1 MADRIFPN
9 TFKEEPLDSDLVFKG
24 IDWDNFNTKLAE
36 IKNGDYNNELPEEF
50 REILAKK
57 KSEDMPEEV
66 EEMFKKKNQGKD
78 KEDGNLSNVPEG
90 LRDHVRKMQEKAK
103 GKNHDEEDEPK
114 SSKPKMSEKCPDC
127 KCEPCECDEED
138 KPKSKKAKM
147 SEKCAE
153 CKCEPCEC
161 EEKESGSVK
170 GKMKKKAYHF
180 THPAQLTAEAIEAAQ
195 SSGNEDLVNAIVAA
209 RHERRVRLASKIEE
223 KVAEEVEINEKL
235 AQRKAYRESLVNKV
249 VKAESSKR
257 TRTSSSDDFVKVS
270 NMSNSSK
277 KVFAAKAIAQGF
289 PQEYVEA
296 MLGNNENIKADN
308 TEEIRNVMSSELSIN
323 IKKSAVSSMVKVATL
338 TDADY
343 SRLISYWKNELG
355 YGDQEWIDALF
366 TKKYDK

>member
-36 IKNGDYNNELPEEF
+36 VKNGEHNNELPEEF

-66 EEMFKKKNQGKD
+66 EEMFEKKNKAKD

-103 GKNHDEEDEPK
+103 GKKSEKSEEKSEEESEEHDEA
-114 SSKPKMSEKCPDC
+114 SEK
-127 KCEPCECDEED
+127 
-138 KPKSKKAKM
+138 
-147 SEKCAE
+147 
-153 CKCEPCEC
+153 
-161 EEKESGSVK
+161 GS
-170 GKMKKKAYHF
+170 MKKKAYHF

-195 SSGNEDLVNAIVAA
+195 SSGNEDLVKAIVAA

-277 KVFAAKAIAQGF
+277 RVFAAKAIAQGF

-296 MLGNNENIKADN
+296 MLGNNETIKADN

-323 IKKSAVSSMVKVATL
+323 IKKSAVSSMVKVAKL

>member
-36 IKNGDYNNELPEEF
+36 VKNGEHNNELPEEF

-57 KSEDMPEEV
+57 NSEDMPKEV
-66 EEMFKKKNQGKD
+66 EEMFEEKD
-78 KEDGNLSNVPEG
+78 KENDKKDGNLSNVPEG

-103 GKNHDEEDEPK
+103 GKKTEKSEKDSEESEEHDEA
-114 SSKPKMSEKCPDC
+114 SEK
-127 KCEPCECDEED
+127 
-138 KPKSKKAKM
+138 
-147 SEKCAE
+147 
-153 CKCEPCEC
+153 
-161 EEKESGSVK
+161 GS
-170 GKMKKKAYHF
+170 MKKKAYHF

-195 SSGNEDLVNAIVAA
+195 SSGNEELVKAIVAA

-296 MLGNNENIKADN
+296 MLGNNETIKADN

-323 IKKSAVSSMVKVATL
+323 IKKSAVSSMVKVAKL

>member
-36 IKNGDYNNELPEEF
+36 VKNGEHNNELPEEF

-66 EEMFKKKNQGKD
+66 EEMFDKKNKGKD

-103 GKNHDEEDEPK
+103 GKKSEKSEEKSEEESEEHDEA
-114 SSKPKMSEKCPDC
+114 SEK
-127 KCEPCECDEED
+127 
-138 KPKSKKAKM
+138 
-147 SEKCAE
+147 
-153 CKCEPCEC
+153 
-161 EEKESGSVK
+161 GS
-170 GKMKKKAYHF
+170 MKKKAYHF

-195 SSGNEDLVNAIVAA
+195 SSGNEELVKAIVAA

-296 MLGNNENIKADN
+296 MLGNNETIKADN
-308 TEEIRNVMSSELSIN
+308 TEEIRNVMSSELSLN
-323 IKKSAVSSMVKVATL
+323 IKKSAVSSMVKVAKL

>member
-36 IKNGDYNNELPEEF
+36 VKSGESNNELPEEF
-50 REILAKK
+50 REVLAGKEGGIPQEVLDKWNSKKKKPSGDISKLPGDEDSGLEGYVRKHKKNDDAEDDEEEDDDKDAKK
-57 KSEDMPEEV
+57 
-66 EEMFKKKNQGKD
+66 
-78 KEDGNLSNVPEG
+78 
-90 LRDHVRKMQEKAK
+90 AK
-103 GKNHDEEDEPK
+103 
-114 SSKPKMSEKCPDC
+114 
-127 KCEPCECDEED
+127 KCECGKKPCECDE
-138 KPKSKKAKM
+138 
-147 SEKCAE
+147 
-153 CKCEPCEC
+153 
-161 EEKESGSVK
+161 KESGWDK
-170 GKMKKKAYHF
+170 GSMKKKAFHF
-180 THPAQLTAEAIEAAQ
+180 THPSQLSAEAIEAAQ
-195 SSGNEDLVNAIVAA
+195 AAGEEDLVKAIVAA

-223 KVAEEVEINEKL
+223 KVAEEVEVNEKL

-249 VKAESSKR
+249 VEAESSKQ
-257 TRTSSSDDFVKVS
+257 TKTASSDDFVKVS
-270 NMSNSSK
+270 QMSNSAK

-296 MLGNNENIKADN
+296 MLGNTPANTVDN
-308 TEEIRNVMSSELSIN
+308 TAEIRNVMSSELNMN
-323 IKKSAVSSMVKVATL
+323 IKKSAVSSMVKTAKL

>member
-36 IKNGDYNNELPEEF
+36 VKNGEHNNELPEEF

-57 KSEDMPEEV
+57 NSEDMPKDMPKEV
-66 EEMFKKKNQGKD
+66 EEMFEEKNKGKD
-78 KEDGNLSNVPEG
+78 KKDGNLSKVPEG
-90 LRDHVRKMQEKAK
+90 LRDHVKKMQEKAK
-103 GKNHDEEDEPK
+103 GKKSEKSEEDPEESEEHDEA
-114 SSKPKMSEKCPDC
+114 SEK
-127 KCEPCECDEED
+127 
-138 KPKSKKAKM
+138 
-147 SEKCAE
+147 
-153 CKCEPCEC
+153 
-161 EEKESGSVK
+161 GS
-170 GKMKKKAYHF
+170 MKKKAYHF

-195 SSGNEDLVNAIVAA
+195 SSGNEELVKAIVAA

-296 MLGNNENIKADN
+296 MLGNNETIKADK
-308 TEEIRNVMSSELSIN
+308 TEEIRNVMSSELSLN
-323 IKKSAVSSMVKVATL
+323 IKKSAVSSMVKVAKL

-343 SRLISYWKNELG
+343 SRLVSYWKNELG

>member
-36 IKNGDYNNELPEEF
+36 VKNGEHNNELPEEF

-66 EEMFKKKNQGKD
+66 EEMFEKKNKGKD

-103 GKNHDEEDEPK
+103 GKKSEEESEEHDEA
-114 SSKPKMSEKCPDC
+114 SEK
-127 KCEPCECDEED
+127 
-138 KPKSKKAKM
+138 
-147 SEKCAE
+147 
-153 CKCEPCEC
+153 
-161 EEKESGSVK
+161 GS
-170 GKMKKKAYHF
+170 MKKKAYHF

-195 SSGNEDLVNAIVAA
+195 SSGNEELVKAIVAA

-296 MLGNNENIKADN
+296 MLGNNETIKADN
-308 TEEIRNVMSSELSIN
+308 TEEIRNVMSSELSLN
-323 IKKSAVSSMVKVATL
+323 IKKSAVSSMVKVAKL

-343 SRLISYWKNELG
+343 SRLVSYWKNELG

>member
-36 IKNGDYNNELPEEF
+36 VKNGEHNNELPEEF

-57 KSEDMPEEV
+57 NSEDMPEKV
-66 EEMFKKKNQGKD
+66 EEMFKEKNKGKD
-78 KEDGNLSNVPEG
+78 KEDGNLSKVPEG
-90 LRDHVRKMQEKAK
+90 LRDHVKKMQEKAK
-103 GKNHDEEDEPK
+103 GKKSEKSEEDPEESEEHDEA
-114 SSKPKMSEKCPDC
+114 SEK
-127 KCEPCECDEED
+127 
-138 KPKSKKAKM
+138 
-147 SEKCAE
+147 
-153 CKCEPCEC
+153 
-161 EEKESGSVK
+161 GS
-170 GKMKKKAYHF
+170 MKKKAYHF

-195 SSGNEDLVNAIVAA
+195 SSGNEELVKAIVAA

-296 MLGNNENIKADN
+296 MLGNNETIKADK
-308 TEEIRNVMSSELSIN
+308 TEEIRNVMSSELSLN
-323 IKKSAVSSMVKVATL
+323 IKKSAVSSMVKVAKL

-343 SRLISYWKNELG
+343 SRLVSYWKNELG

>member
-36 IKNGDYNNELPEEF
+36 VKNGEHNNELPEEF

-57 KSEDMPEEV
+57 NSEDMPEDV
-66 EEMFKKKNQGKD
+66 EEMFEEKNKGKD
-78 KEDGNLSNVPEG
+78 KKDGNLSKVPEG
-90 LRDHVRKMQEKAK
+90 LRDHVKKMQEKAK
-103 GKNHDEEDEPK
+103 GKKSEKSEEDPEESEEHDEA
-114 SSKPKMSEKCPDC
+114 SEK
-127 KCEPCECDEED
+127 
-138 KPKSKKAKM
+138 
-147 SEKCAE
+147 
-153 CKCEPCEC
+153 
-161 EEKESGSVK
+161 GS
-170 GKMKKKAYHF
+170 MKKKAYHF

-195 SSGNEDLVNAIVAA
+195 SSGNEELVKAIVAA

-296 MLGNNENIKADN
+296 MLGNNETIKADK
-308 TEEIRNVMSSELSIN
+308 TEEIRNVMSSELSLN
-323 IKKSAVSSMVKVATL
+323 IKKSAVSSMVKVAKL

-343 SRLISYWKNELG
+343 SRLVSYWKNELG

>member
-36 IKNGDYNNELPEEF
+36 VKSGEHNNELPEEF
-50 REILAKK
+50 REVLAGKDGKIPQEVLDKWNSKK
-57 KSEDMPEEV
+57 KKPSGDVSKLPGDEDSGLEGYV
-66 EEMFKKKNQGKD
+66 RKHKKND
-78 KEDGNLSNVPEG
+78 DAEDEEEDDDDTKAKAE
-90 LRDHVRKMQEKAK
+90 DHEKATEK
-103 GKNHDEEDEPK
+103 G
-114 SSKPKMSEKCPDC
+114 S
-127 KCEPCECDEED
+127 
-138 KPKSKKAKM
+138 
-147 SEKCAE
+147 
-153 CKCEPCEC
+153 
-161 EEKESGSVK
+161 
-170 GKMKKKAYHF
+170 MKKKAFHF
-180 THPAQLTAEAIEAAQ
+180 THPSQLTSEAIEAAQ
-195 SSGNEDLVNAIVAA
+195 QAGEEDLVKAIVAA

-223 KVAEEVEINEKL
+223 KVAVEAEVNEKL

-249 VKAESSKR
+249 VEAESSKQ
-257 TRTSSSDDFVKVS
+257 TKTASSDDFVKVS
-270 NMSNSSK
+270 QMSNSAK

-296 MLGNNENIKADN
+296 MLGNTPANTVDN
-308 TEEIRNVMSSELSIN
+308 TAEIRNVMSSELNMN
-323 IKKSAVSSMVKVATL
+323 IKKSAVTSMVKTAKL

>member
-36 IKNGDYNNELPEEF
+36 VKNGEHNNELPEEF

-57 KSEDMPEEV
+57 NSEDMPEKV
-66 EEMFKKKNQGKD
+66 EEMFKEKNKGKD
-78 KEDGNLSNVPEG
+78 KEDGNLSKVPEG
-90 LRDHVRKMQEKAK
+90 LRDHVKKMQEKAK
-103 GKNHDEEDEPK
+103 GKKSEKSEEKSEEESEEHDEA
-114 SSKPKMSEKCPDC
+114 SEK
-127 KCEPCECDEED
+127 
-138 KPKSKKAKM
+138 
-147 SEKCAE
+147 
-153 CKCEPCEC
+153 
-161 EEKESGSVK
+161 GS
-170 GKMKKKAYHF
+170 MKKKAYHF

-195 SSGNEDLVNAIVAA
+195 SSGNEELVKAIVAA

-249 VKAESSKR
+249 VKAESPKR

-296 MLGNNENIKADN
+296 MLGNNETIKADN
-308 TEEIRNVMSSELSIN
+308 TEEIRNVMSSELSLN
-323 IKKSAVSSMVKVATL
+323 IKKSAVSSMVKVAKL

-343 SRLISYWKNELG
+343 SRLVSYWKNELG

>member
-36 IKNGDYNNELPEEF
+36 VKNGEHNNELPEEF

-57 KSEDMPEEV
+57 NSEDMPKDMPKEV
-66 EEMFKKKNQGKD
+66 EEMFEEKNKGKD
-78 KEDGNLSNVPEG
+78 KKDGNLSKVPEG
-90 LRDHVRKMQEKAK
+90 LRDHVKKMQEKAK
-103 GKNHDEEDEPK
+103 GKKSEKSEEDPEESEEHDEA
-114 SSKPKMSEKCPDC
+114 SEK
-127 KCEPCECDEED
+127 
-138 KPKSKKAKM
+138 
-147 SEKCAE
+147 
-153 CKCEPCEC
+153 
-161 EEKESGSVK
+161 GS
-170 GKMKKKAYHF
+170 MKKKAYHF

-195 SSGNEDLVNAIVAA
+195 SSGNEELVKAIVAA

-270 NMSNSSK
+270 NMSNSSR

-296 MLGNNENIKADN
+296 MLGNNETIKADN

-323 IKKSAVSSMVKVATL
+323 IKKSAVSSMVKVAKL

>member
-36 IKNGDYNNELPEEF
+36 VKNGEHNNELPEEF

-57 KSEDMPEEV
+57 NSEDMPKEV
-66 EEMFKKKNQGKD
+66 EKMFEEKNEGKD
-78 KEDGNLSNVPEG
+78 KKDGNLSKVPEG
-90 LRDHVRKMQEKAK
+90 LRDHVKKMQEKAK
-103 GKNHDEEDEPK
+103 GKKSEKSEEDPEESEEHDEA
-114 SSKPKMSEKCPDC
+114 SEK
-127 KCEPCECDEED
+127 
-138 KPKSKKAKM
+138 
-147 SEKCAE
+147 
-153 CKCEPCEC
+153 
-161 EEKESGSVK
+161 GS
-170 GKMKKKAYHF
+170 MKKKAYHF

-195 SSGNEDLVNAIVAA
+195 SSGNEELVKAIVAA

-296 MLGNNENIKADN
+296 MLGNNETIKADK
-308 TEEIRNVMSSELSIN
+308 TEEIRNVMSSELSLN
-323 IKKSAVSSMVKVATL
+323 IKKSAVSSMVKVAKL

>member
-24 IDWDNFNTKLAE
+24 IDWDNFNIKLAE
-36 IKNGDYNNELPEEF
+36 VINGEHNNELPEEF

-57 KSEDMPEEV
+57 KSELPEVV
-66 EEMFKKKNQGKD
+66 EEMFKKKNKGKD

-103 GKNHDEEDEPK
+103 GKKTEKPEEDSEDSEDSKEHDEE
-114 SSKPKMSEKCPDC
+114 SEK
-127 KCEPCECDEED
+127 
-138 KPKSKKAKM
+138 
-147 SEKCAE
+147 
-153 CKCEPCEC
+153 
-161 EEKESGSVK
+161 GR
-170 GKMKKKAYHF
+170 MKKKAYHF

-195 SSGNEDLVNAIVAA
+195 SSGNERLVKAIVAA

-296 MLGNNENIKADN
+296 MLGDNEMIKADN
-308 TEEIRNVMSSELSIN
+308 TKEIRNVMSSELSIN

>member
-36 IKNGDYNNELPEEF
+36 VKNGEHNNELPEEF

-57 KSEDMPEEV
+57 NSEDMPEKV
-66 EEMFKKKNQGKD
+66 EEMFKEKNKGKD
-78 KEDGNLSNVPEG
+78 KEDGNLSKVPEG
-90 LRDHVRKMQEKAK
+90 LRDHVKKMQEKAK
-103 GKNHDEEDEPK
+103 GKKSEKSEEDPEESEEHDEA
-114 SSKPKMSEKCPDC
+114 SEK
-127 KCEPCECDEED
+127 
-138 KPKSKKAKM
+138 
-147 SEKCAE
+147 
-153 CKCEPCEC
+153 
-161 EEKESGSVK
+161 GS
-170 GKMKKKAYHF
+170 MKKKAYHF

-195 SSGNEDLVNAIVAA
+195 SSGNEELVKAIVAA

-270 NMSNSSK
+270 NMSNSSR

-296 MLGNNENIKADN
+296 MLGNNETIKADK
-308 TEEIRNVMSSELSIN
+308 TEEIRNVMSSELSLN
-323 IKKSAVSSMVKVATL
+323 IKKSAVSSMVKVAKL

-343 SRLISYWKNELG
+343 SRLVSYWKNELG

>member
-36 IKNGDYNNELPEEF
+36 VKSGEHNNELPEEF
-50 REILAKK
+50 REVLAGKDGKIPQEVLDKWNSKK
-57 KSEDMPEEV
+57 KKPSGDVSKLPGDEDSGLEGYV
-66 EEMFKKKNQGKD
+66 RKHKKND
-78 KEDGNLSNVPEG
+78 DAEDEEEEDDDDTKAKAE
-90 LRDHVRKMQEKAK
+90 DHEKATEK
-103 GKNHDEEDEPK
+103 G
-114 SSKPKMSEKCPDC
+114 S
-127 KCEPCECDEED
+127 
-138 KPKSKKAKM
+138 
-147 SEKCAE
+147 
-153 CKCEPCEC
+153 
-161 EEKESGSVK
+161 
-170 GKMKKKAYHF
+170 MKKKAFHF
-180 THPAQLTAEAIEAAQ
+180 THPSQLTSEAIEAAQ
-195 SSGNEDLVNAIVAA
+195 QAGEEDLVKAIVAA

-223 KVAEEVEINEKL
+223 KVAVEAEVNEKL

-249 VKAESSKR
+249 VEAESSKQ
-257 TRTSSSDDFVKVS
+257 TKTASSDDFVKVS
-270 NMSNSSK
+270 QMSNSAK

-296 MLGNNENIKADN
+296 MLGNTPANTVDN
-308 TEEIRNVMSSELSIN
+308 TAEIRNVMSSELNMN
-323 IKKSAVSSMVKVATL
+323 IKKSAVTSMVKTAKL

>member
-36 IKNGDYNNELPEEF
+36 VKNGEHNIELPEEF

-57 KSEDMPEEV
+57 KSDDMPEEV
-66 EEMFKKKNQGKD
+66 EEMFEKKNKGKD

-103 GKNHDEEDEPK
+103 GKKSEKSEEKSEEESEEHDEA
-114 SSKPKMSEKCPDC
+114 SEK
-127 KCEPCECDEED
+127 
-138 KPKSKKAKM
+138 
-147 SEKCAE
+147 
-153 CKCEPCEC
+153 
-161 EEKESGSVK
+161 GS
-170 GKMKKKAYHF
+170 MKKKAYHF

-195 SSGNEDLVNAIVAA
+195 SSGNEELVKAIVAA

-296 MLGNNENIKADN
+296 MLGNNETIKADN
-308 TEEIRNVMSSELSIN
+308 TEEIRNVMSSELSLN
-323 IKKSAVSSMVKVATL
+323 IKKSAVSSMVKVAKL

-343 SRLISYWKNELG
+343 SRLVSYWKNELG

>member
-36 IKNGDYNNELPEEF
+36 VKNGEHNNELPEEF

-57 KSEDMPEEV
+57 NSEDMPKDMPKEV
-66 EEMFKKKNQGKD
+66 EEMFEEKNKGKD
-78 KEDGNLSNVPEG
+78 KKDGNLSKVPEG
-90 LRDHVRKMQEKAK
+90 LRDHVKKMQEKAK
-103 GKNHDEEDEPK
+103 GKKSEKSEEDPEESEEHDEA
-114 SSKPKMSEKCPDC
+114 SEK
-127 KCEPCECDEED
+127 
-138 KPKSKKAKM
+138 
-147 SEKCAE
+147 
-153 CKCEPCEC
+153 
-161 EEKESGSVK
+161 GS
-170 GKMKKKAYHF
+170 MKKKAYHF

-195 SSGNEDLVNAIVAA
+195 SSGNEELVKAIVAA

-296 MLGNNENIKADN
+296 MLGNNETIKADK
-308 TEEIRNVMSSELSIN
+308 TEEIRNVMSSELSLN
-323 IKKSAVSSMVKVATL
+323 IKKSAVSSMVKVAKL

>member
-36 IKNGDYNNELPEEF
+36 VKNGEHNNELPEEF

-57 KSEDMPEEV
+57 NSEDMPEKV
-66 EEMFKKKNQGKD
+66 EEMFKEKNKGKD
-78 KEDGNLSNVPEG
+78 KEDGNLSKVPEG
-90 LRDHVRKMQEKAK
+90 LRDHVKKMQEKAK
-103 GKNHDEEDEPK
+103 GKKSEKSEEDPEESEEHDEA
-114 SSKPKMSEKCPDC
+114 SEK
-127 KCEPCECDEED
+127 
-138 KPKSKKAKM
+138 
-147 SEKCAE
+147 
-153 CKCEPCEC
+153 
-161 EEKESGSVK
+161 GS
-170 GKMKKKAYHF
+170 MKKKAYHF

-195 SSGNEDLVNAIVAA
+195 SSGNEEIVKAIVAA

-296 MLGNNENIKADN
+296 MLGNNETIKADK
-308 TEEIRNVMSSELSIN
+308 TEEIRNVMSSELSLN
-323 IKKSAVSSMVKVATL
+323 IKKSAVSSMVKVAKL

-343 SRLISYWKNELG
+343 SRLVSYWKNELG

>member
-36 IKNGDYNNELPEEF
+36 VKNGEHNNELPEEF

-66 EEMFKKKNQGKD
+66 EEMFDKKNKGKD

-103 GKNHDEEDEPK
+103 GKKSEKSEEKSEEESEEHDEA
-114 SSKPKMSEKCPDC
+114 SEK
-127 KCEPCECDEED
+127 
-138 KPKSKKAKM
+138 
-147 SEKCAE
+147 
-153 CKCEPCEC
+153 
-161 EEKESGSVK
+161 GS
-170 GKMKKKAYHF
+170 MKKKAYHF

-195 SSGNEDLVNAIVAA
+195 SSGNEELVKAIVAA

-296 MLGNNENIKADN
+296 MLGNNETIKADN
-308 TEEIRNVMSSELSIN
+308 TEEIRNVMSSELSLN
-323 IKKSAVSSMVKVATL
+323 IKKSAVSSMVKVAKL

-343 SRLISYWKNELG
+343 SRLVSYWKNELG

>member
-36 IKNGDYNNELPEEF
+36 VKNGEHNNELPEEF

-57 KSEDMPEEV
+57 NSEDMPKEV
-66 EEMFKKKNQGKD
+66 EEKFEEKNKENDKK
-78 KEDGNLSNVPEG
+78 DGNLSNVPEG

-103 GKNHDEEDEPK
+103 GKKSEKSEEESEDHDEA
-114 SSKPKMSEKCPDC
+114 SEK
-127 KCEPCECDEED
+127 
-138 KPKSKKAKM
+138 
-147 SEKCAE
+147 
-153 CKCEPCEC
+153 
-161 EEKESGSVK
+161 GS
-170 GKMKKKAYHF
+170 MKKKAYHF

-195 SSGNEDLVNAIVAA
+195 SSGNEELVKAIVAA

-296 MLGNNENIKADN
+296 MLGNNETIKADN
-308 TEEIRNVMSSELSIN
+308 TEEIRNVMSSELSLN
-323 IKKSAVSSMVKVATL
+323 IKKSAVSSMVKVAKL

>member
-36 IKNGDYNNELPEEF
+36 VKSGEHNNELPEEF
-50 REILAKK
+50 REVLAGKDGKIPQEVLDKWNSKK
-57 KSEDMPEEV
+57 KKPSGDVSKLPGDEDSGLEGYV
-66 EEMFKKKNQGKD
+66 RKHKKNDDAED
-78 KEDGNLSNVPEG
+78 KEEEEEDDDTKAKAE
-90 LRDHVRKMQEKAK
+90 DHEKATEK
-103 GKNHDEEDEPK
+103 G
-114 SSKPKMSEKCPDC
+114 S
-127 KCEPCECDEED
+127 
-138 KPKSKKAKM
+138 
-147 SEKCAE
+147 
-153 CKCEPCEC
+153 
-161 EEKESGSVK
+161 
-170 GKMKKKAYHF
+170 MKKKAFHF
-180 THPAQLTAEAIEAAQ
+180 THPSQLTSEAIEAAQ
-195 SSGNEDLVNAIVAA
+195 QAGEEDLVKAIVAA

-223 KVAEEVEINEKL
+223 KVAVEAEVNEKL

-249 VKAESSKR
+249 VEAESSKQ
-257 TRTSSSDDFVKVS
+257 TKTASSDDFVKVS
-270 NMSNSSK
+270 QMSNSAK

-296 MLGNNENIKADN
+296 MLGNTPANTVDN
-308 TEEIRNVMSSELSIN
+308 TAEIRNVMSSELNLN
-323 IKKSAVSSMVKVATL
+323 IKKSAVTSMVKTAKL

>member
-36 IKNGDYNNELPEEF
+36 VKNGEHNNELPEEF

-57 KSEDMPEEV
+57 NSEDMPKDMPKEV
-66 EEMFKKKNQGKD
+66 EEMFEEKNKGKD
-78 KEDGNLSNVPEG
+78 KKDGNLSKVPEG
-90 LRDHVRKMQEKAK
+90 LRDHVKKMQEKAK
-103 GKNHDEEDEPK
+103 GKKTEKSEKDSKESEEHDEA
-114 SSKPKMSEKCPDC
+114 SEK
-127 KCEPCECDEED
+127 
-138 KPKSKKAKM
+138 
-147 SEKCAE
+147 
-153 CKCEPCEC
+153 
-161 EEKESGSVK
+161 GS
-170 GKMKKKAYHF
+170 MKKKAYHF

-195 SSGNEDLVNAIVAA
+195 SSGNEELVKAIVAA

-296 MLGNNENIKADN
+296 MLGNNETIKADN
-308 TEEIRNVMSSELSIN
+308 TEEIRNVMSSELSLN
-323 IKKSAVSSMVKVATL
+323 IKKSAVSSMVKVAKL

-343 SRLISYWKNELG
+343 SRLVSYWKNELG

>member
-1 MADRIFPN
+1 
-9 TFKEEPLDSDLVFKG
+9 LDSDLVFKG

-36 IKNGDYNNELPEEF
+36 VKNGEHNNELPEEF

-66 EEMFKKKNQGKD
+66 EEMFDKKNKGKD

-103 GKNHDEEDEPK
+103 GKKSEKSEEKSEEESEEHDEA
-114 SSKPKMSEKCPDC
+114 SEK
-127 KCEPCECDEED
+127 
-138 KPKSKKAKM
+138 
-147 SEKCAE
+147 
-153 CKCEPCEC
+153 
-161 EEKESGSVK
+161 GS
-170 GKMKKKAYHF
+170 MKKKAYHF

-195 SSGNEDLVNAIVAA
+195 SSGNEDLVKAIVAA

-277 KVFAAKAIAQGF
+277 RVFAAKAIAQGF

-296 MLGNNENIKADN
+296 MLGNNETIKADN

-323 IKKSAVSSMVKVATL
+323 IKKSAVSSMVKVAKL

>member
-36 IKNGDYNNELPEEF
+36 VKNGEHNNELPEEF

-66 EEMFKKKNQGKD
+66 EEMFKKKNKRDDKD
-78 KEDGNLSNVPEG
+78 ADDLSDVPEG
-90 LRDHVRKMQEKAK
+90 LRDHVKKMQEKAK
-103 GKNHDEEDEPK
+103 GKNNG
-114 SSKPKMSEKCPDC
+114 
-127 KCEPCECDEED
+127 EED
-138 KPKSKKAKM
+138 KPKSKNAKM

-161 EEKESGSVK
+161 DEKESGSEK
-170 GKMKKKAYHF
+170 GSMKKKAYHF
-180 THPAQLTAEAIEAAQ
+180 THPTQLTAEAIEAAQ
-195 SSGNEDLVNAIVAA
+195 SSGNEDLVKAIVAA

-257 TRTSSSDDFVKVS
+257 TKTSSSDDFVKVS

-277 KVFAAKAIAQGF
+277 RVFAAKAIAQGF

-296 MLGNNENIKADN
+296 MLGNNETIKADN

-323 IKKSAVSSMVKVATL
+323 IKKSAVSSMVKVAKL
-338 TDADY
+338 TDSDY

>member
-9 TFKEEPLDSDLVFKG
+9 TFKEEPLDSDLVFKV

-36 IKNGDYNNELPEEF
+36 VKNGEHNNELPEEF

-57 KSEDMPEEV
+57 NSEDMPEDMPEDV
-66 EEMFKKKNQGKD
+66 EEMFKEKNKGKD
-78 KEDGNLSNVPEG
+78 KKDGNLSKVPEG
-90 LRDHVRKMQEKAK
+90 LRDHVKKMQEKAK
-103 GKNHDEEDEPK
+103 GKKSEKSEEDPEESEEHDEA
-114 SSKPKMSEKCPDC
+114 SEK
-127 KCEPCECDEED
+127 
-138 KPKSKKAKM
+138 
-147 SEKCAE
+147 
-153 CKCEPCEC
+153 
-161 EEKESGSVK
+161 GS
-170 GKMKKKAYHF
+170 MKKKAYHF

-195 SSGNEDLVNAIVAA
+195 SSGNEELVKAIVAA

-296 MLGNNENIKADN
+296 MLGNNETIKADN
-308 TEEIRNVMSSELSIN
+308 TEEIRNVMSSELSLN
-323 IKKSAVSSMVKVATL
+323 IKKSAVSSMVKVAKL

-343 SRLISYWKNELG
+343 SRLVSYWKNELG
-355 YGDQEWIDALF
+355 YGDQEWIDSLF

>member
-36 IKNGDYNNELPEEF
+36 VKNGEHNNELPEEF

-66 EEMFKKKNQGKD
+66 EEMFEKKNKAKD

-103 GKNHDEEDEPK
+103 GKNNG
-114 SSKPKMSEKCPDC
+114 
-127 KCEPCECDEED
+127 EED
-138 KPKSKKAKM
+138 KPKSKNAKM

-161 EEKESGSVK
+161 DEKESGSEK
-170 GKMKKKAYHF
+170 GSMKKKAYHF

-195 SSGNEDLVNAIVAA
+195 SSGNEDLVKAIVAA

-277 KVFAAKAIAQGF
+277 RVFAAKAIAQGF

-296 MLGNNENIKADN
+296 MLGNNETIKADN
-308 TEEIRNVMSSELSIN
+308 TEEIRNVMSSDLSIN
-323 IKKSAVSSMVKVATL
+323 IKKSAVSSMVKVAKL
-338 TDADY
+338 TDSDY

>member
-36 IKNGDYNNELPEEF
+36 VKNGEHNNELPEEF

-66 EEMFKKKNQGKD
+66 EEMFEKKNKGKD

-103 GKNHDEEDEPK
+103 GKKSEKSEEKSEEESEEHDEA
-114 SSKPKMSEKCPDC
+114 SEK
-127 KCEPCECDEED
+127 
-138 KPKSKKAKM
+138 
-147 SEKCAE
+147 
-153 CKCEPCEC
+153 
-161 EEKESGSVK
+161 GS
-170 GKMKKKAYHF
+170 MKKKAYHF

-195 SSGNEDLVNAIVAA
+195 SSGNEELVKAIVAA

-277 KVFAAKAIAQGF
+277 KVFAAKALAQGF

-296 MLGNNENIKADN
+296 MLGNNETIKADN
-308 TEEIRNVMSSELSIN
+308 TEEIRNVMSSELSLN
-323 IKKSAVSSMVKVATL
+323 IKKSAVSSMVKVAKL

-343 SRLISYWKNELG
+343 SRLVSYWKNELG